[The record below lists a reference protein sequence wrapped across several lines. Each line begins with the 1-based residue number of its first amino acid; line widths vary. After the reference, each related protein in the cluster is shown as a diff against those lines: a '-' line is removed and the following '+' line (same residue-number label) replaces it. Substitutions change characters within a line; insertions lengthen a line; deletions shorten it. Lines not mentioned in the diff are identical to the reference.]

1 MKKRIDTVGNAVIP
15 LSIGMPYRTGGIELD
30 CPPPYIIVAELY
42 GVADMIMVGI
52 LHYCLQGL
60 GISSAG
66 LALHWTTLAT
76 IPNEEIKLKT
86 SFLLEII

>member
-1 MKKRIDTVGNAVIP
+1 MTV
-15 LSIGMPYRTGGIELD
+15 
-30 CPPPYIIVAELY
+30 PPYIIVAELY
-42 GVADMIMVGI
+42 GVADMIMVRVI
-52 LHYCLQGL
+52 HYCLQGL

-76 IPNEEIKLKT
+76 IPNEEIKLKA